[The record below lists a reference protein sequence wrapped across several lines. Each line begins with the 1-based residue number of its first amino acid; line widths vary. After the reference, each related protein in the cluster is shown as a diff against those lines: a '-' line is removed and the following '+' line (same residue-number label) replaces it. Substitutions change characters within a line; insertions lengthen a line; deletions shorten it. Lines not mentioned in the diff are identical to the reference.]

1 MVPLSSFECRVAE
14 GREFAT
20 PPPNECEVEQ
30 ARPPANENTGA
41 RTSNTALPVVA
52 MSDTLFNDHTESEL
66 SDCSLDNKI
75 VKSAATT
82 FTMHKAINSQVS
94 VSHVVVSSK
103 PPSGM
108 LDPALAT
115 PSSAPSATSLGY
127 VAATVTPDEPLPS
140 ATSKGKCKTCAS
152 VSTANKKTHCGKV
165 TNGF

>member
-1 MVPLSSFECRVAE
+1 M
-14 GREFAT
+14 
-20 PPPNECEVEQ
+20 
-30 ARPPANENTGA
+30 GA
-41 RTSNTALPVVA
+41 RTYNTALLVVA

-66 SDCSLDNKI
+66 SDCSLDDKI
-75 VKSAATT
+75 AKSAATT

-127 VAATVTPDEPLPS
+127 VAATVTPDEPLLS
-140 ATSKGKCKTCAS
+140 ATSKGKH
-152 VSTANKKTHCGKV
+152 KTHASASIASNNTCRGKV